1 MKRDYN
7 RVLAWSFSVLT
18 VSMPLAACSSEEPA
32 AQPPQPATSEA
43 APAVQISNPKD
54 ATAVDPCDILPNQT
68 ATELGLLPE
77 GRPAEEENLC
87 QWVSEDRSLYVAFAP
102 LENRSIQEYYD
113 NKTAFVDY
121 GELTIAGYPTVR
133 ANQGNP
139 AEDGFCD
146 FFLATND
153 NQVLHAAGSDSSL
166 TDPCG
171 LAQKAL
177 EAAVS
182 NLPAAN

>member
-7 RVLAWSFSVLT
+7 LVLAWSFSVLT
-18 VSMPLAACSSEEPA
+18 VSMPPAAGSSEDPPP
-32 AQPPQPATSEA
+32 QPPQPATSEA

-87 QWVSEDRSLYVAFAP
+87 RWVSEDFSLYVSFTP

-133 ANQGNP
+133 GNQGNP
-139 AEDGFCD
+139 RSEEHTSE
-146 FFLATND
+146 L
-153 NQVLHAAGSDSSL
+153 QS
-166 TDPCG
+166 
-171 LAQKAL
+171 
-177 EAAVS
+177 
-182 NLPAAN
+182 